1 MPPHRQTFTS
11 SSMTANLTQ
20 KDFRHLASQL
30 STVAEGEVATGK
42 PLAPYTSYRI
52 GGPTAI
58 WAAPRSQNGVRR
70 ILQAVHAAAAPLFV
84 LGRGSNLLV
93 SDHGWPGVTLYI
105 GDNLSGVRFWGV
117 EAEVEAGTLLMDLI
131 REAVER
137 GLGGMEQ
144 LAGIPGGVGGA
155 LRMNAGAFGREIE
168 SSTAEVAG
176 FTTEGSPFRFARAAL
191 AFGYRQAP
199 QLESA
204 VITSARFRFQT
215 EPPEIL
221 RARVDEILALRA
233 AKQPLEHP
241 SCGSVFKRP
250 PGYYAGALIEAAGLK
265 GERVGGAEISR
276 KHAGFILNIDRAA
289 AADVH
294 RLIRRVEDRVF
305 ERFGIRL
312 QREVQLVGE
321 FGDVELG
328 DRS

>member
-1 MPPHRQTFTS
+1 
-11 SSMTANLTQ
+11 MTANLTQ
-20 KDFRHLASQL
+20 KDLRRLASQL
-30 STVAEGEVATGK
+30 STVADGEVATGK

-58 WAAPRSQNGVRR
+58 WAAPRSENGVRR
-70 ILQAVHAAAAPLFV
+70 ILQVVRAAAVPLFV

-105 GDNLSGVRFWGV
+105 GDNLSGIRFWEL

-131 REAVER
+131 RAAVER

-144 LAGIPGGVGGA
+144 MAGIPGGVGGA

-168 SSTAEVAG
+168 STTAEVAG
-176 FTTEGSPFRFARAAL
+176 FTRDGSPFRIARTGL
-191 AFGYRQAP
+191 SFGYRQAP
-199 QLESA
+199 QLEGV
-204 VITSARFRFQT
+204 VITSARFRFQA
-215 EPPEIL
+215 EPPALL
-221 RARVDEILALRA
+221 RARVEEILALRA

-250 PGYYAGALIEAAGLK
+250 PGYYAGALIEAAGMK

-276 KHAGFILNIDRAA
+276 KHAGFILNVADAS

-294 RLIRRVEDRVF
+294 CLIRRVEQRVL
-305 ERFGIRL
+305 ERFGVRL
-312 QREVQLVGE
+312 EREVQLVGD
-321 FGDVELG
+321 FGDADFA